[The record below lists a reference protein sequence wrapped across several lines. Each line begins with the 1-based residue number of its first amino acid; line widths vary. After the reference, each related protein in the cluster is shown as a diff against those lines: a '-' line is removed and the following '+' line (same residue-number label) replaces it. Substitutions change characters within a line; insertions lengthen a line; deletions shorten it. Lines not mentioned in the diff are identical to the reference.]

1 MTRNVTKREA
11 SFCDPRLLAERPLP
25 QDGEER
31 NASQPKRRP
40 ARSVTVNLSESPLG
54 WLHAR
59 GHLSDRQFDAGEKL
73 RADWERAQ
81 LAPRI
86 TMRWDATPVTK
97 GKRFA
102 PALLNETE
110 AQLAAKQR
118 FAGALDHL
126 GSDLSDIA
134 WRIIC
139 GGEGMPVAE
148 RSLGWPA
155 RSGKLVLKIA
165 LDRLADFYRL
175 PG

>member
-1 MTRNVTKREA
+1 MTKSITRKET
-11 SFCDPRLLAERPLP
+11 SFTDPRLLAERALP
-25 QDGEER
+25 QDGKEQ
-31 NASQPKRRP
+31 NAGQPQRRP

-73 RADWERAQ
+73 RADWERAN

-86 TMRWDATPVTK
+86 TMRWDATPVA
-97 GKRFA
+97 GAKRQA
-102 PALLNETE
+102 PAALNETE

-118 FAGALDHL
+118 FRGALDHL
-126 GSDLSDIA
+126 GRDLSDIA
-134 WRIIC
+134 WRTIC
-139 GGEGMPVAE
+139 GGEGVPVAE
-148 RSLGWPA
+148 KNLGWPA